1 MQRTLRPRPAA
12 APNNNNVSVEGSDKL
27 SPPRRQG
34 RVRLDDLAAIRT
46 CDNVKDD
53 IIDLLTVM
61 QNRFEHERYLT
72 KLEKEVKRIQKKIHA
87 LDAQVNKA
95 FENIT
100 SVRAKPLRGVSAEVI

>member
-1 MQRTLRPRPAA
+1 
-12 APNNNNVSVEGSDKL
+12 
-27 SPPRRQG
+27 
-34 RVRLDDLAAIRT
+34 VRIDDLAAIRS

-87 LDAQVNKA
+87 LDAQVNRA